1 MNPALEAAGVRYTYP
16 NGHDALRE
24 VSIEIEAGS
33 KVALV
38 GPNGAGKSTLLL
50 MANGLLRPTGGE
62 IRLFGEPLRYD
73 RRALREIRRRVGLVL
88 QNSDAQLFAPTVY
101 QDVAFGPLN
110 LGLSEAEIRRAVT
123 GALAAVGLQGFES
136 RPPHLLSGGEKKAVA
151 IAGVLAMHP
160 EVLVFDEPTSALDP
174 ASALQVMELLDELNA
189 SGTTIVVSTHDVELA
204 YAWADRVV
212 LMHGGRVL
220 HQGKPD
226 DVFLDGDL
234 VREAKLRL
242 PVVLEVHAEL
252 TARGLVRTGGPPRS
266 ILHLVH
272 ALDSSRPANG
282 HGTVL
287 LVDAGR
293 VGHDELQGLIAAH
306 PGIHVGAMGT
316 AAKTLADREGL
327 RLEFAS
333 GVIDRCLLK
342 SLLGEDSLVLCSSP
356 MLEHVRDRVS
366 AFEARTGLA
375 VEVRDPFRAG

>member
-1 MNPALEAAGVRYTYP
+1 MNPALEAVRVRYTYP

-24 VSIEIEAGS
+24 VSIEVEAGA

-50 MANGLLRPTGGE
+50 MANGLLRPTAGE
-62 IRLFGEPLRYD
+62 MRLFGEPFRYD
-73 RRALREIRRRVGLVL
+73 RRSLREIRRRVGLVL

-110 LGLSEAEIRRAVT
+110 LGLAGADVRLAVT
-123 GALAAVGLQGFES
+123 DALAAVGLRGFES

-174 ASALQVMELLDELNA
+174 ASALEVMELLDELNA

-204 YAWADRVV
+204 YGWADRVV
-212 LMHGGRVL
+212 LMDGGRVL
-220 HQGKPD
+220 HQGRPD
-226 DVFLDGDL
+226 EVFLNGDL
-234 VREAKLRL
+234 VRAAKLRL
-242 PVVLEVHAEL
+242 PVVLELHAEL
-252 TARGLVRTGGPPRS
+252 TTRGLVRSGEPPRS
-266 ILHLVH
+266 VLHLIH
-272 ALDSSRPANG
+272 ALDSTRPADG

-287 LVDAGR
+287 LVDAGQ
-293 VGHDELQGLIAAH
+293 VGHVELLGLLAGH

-316 AAKTLADREGL
+316 AAKALADREGL

-342 SLLGEDSLVLCSSP
+342 ALLGEDSLVLCSSP
-356 MLEHVRDRVS
+356 MLAHVRDRVA

-375 VEVRDPFRAG
+375 VAVRNPFEAD